1 MNLSVKTYFT
11 KRLTKMKILLV
22 FLFSTFL
29 FSTFLFV
36 INSCSDE
43 KVKPTSINIDL
54 KEIPDQES
62 WNSRVVFSD
71 SGLIRAI
78 LNVGHIRIFQFR
90 NETLL
95 DNNLQIDFFDRE
107 QNHTSV
113 LTADSGR
120 VDDATNDLFAFGN
133 VIVRSDSGV
142 VLETEELIWN
152 QAAKKIT
159 TEKFVTIT
167 SPTEQIQG
175 YGFESDQSMKNYVI
189 FRVSG
194 RIETR
199 E

>member
-1 MNLSVKTYFT
+1 MTVLRNFS
-11 KRLTKMKILLV
+11 KRLIFTIILPV
-22 FLFSTFL
+22 FFFSFFLLF
-29 FSTFLFV
+29 

-71 SGLIRAI
+71 SGSTRAI
-78 LNVGHIRIFQFR
+78 LNVGHVRVFQFR

-95 DNNLQIDFFDRE
+95 DKNLQIDFFDRE
-107 QNHTSV
+107 QNHTSI

-133 VIVRSDSGV
+133 VVVRSDSGV
-142 VLETEELIWN
+142 VLQTEELIWK
-152 QAAKKIT
+152 QATKKIT

>member
-1 MNLSVKTYFT
+1 MSKFFYRILSVV
-11 KRLTKMKILLV
+11 V
-22 FLFSTFL
+22 FLL
-29 FSTFLFV
+29 LIV
-36 INSCSDE
+36 GSCSDE
-43 KVKPTSINIDL
+43 KVKPTSINIDV
-54 KEIPDQES
+54 KDIPDQES

-78 LNVGHIRIFQFR
+78 LNVGHVRVFQNR
-90 NETLL
+90 SETLL
-95 DNNLQIDFFDRE
+95 DNKLKIDFYDKE
-107 QNHTSV
+107 QNHTSI

-120 VDDATNDLFAFGN
+120 VDDATNNLFAFGN
-133 VIVRSDSGV
+133 VIIRSDSGV
-142 VLETEELIWN
+142 ILQTEELIWE
-152 QAAKKIT
+152 QATKKIF

-194 RIETR
+194 RIETK